1 MIDIA
6 DDDYISTTPTSFI
19 TVTPPIPAVRRTI
32 PPVPPPPAPTPPAA
46 PATPTIASVVS
57 SVVGLFTSPTPTPPP
72 PPTVDGLPNEDATA
86 LSVKKLK
93 NCCDI
98 LSLNSKHIDNMDNL
112 KLIDKFFTDNGYIPK
127 YEYSTD
133 TEFSNLKKVT
143 KANEIA
149 FLSQIDVEYQ
159 YEKLYTD
166 IKSFIRTIV
175 ASDPLVD
182 DIPTTIQRSLPAD
195 VYEPIKTSI
204 VDAYSTCAREYNKAI
219 VRINKDLDKRYTALA
234 PGSPDPVISKF
245 SVPQKCII
253 VSINNNLALELLPF
267 FNKLLEIL
275 EYERTKESNYNYP
288 FYRTY
293 FNTLKNIYDAFTKT
307 PKSYNVLEIDEY
319 AQKMSTALRVYNEI
333 IIIEDYVDIKRD
345 NRFPDLTKANIIVD
359 LTEPLKQLKQDIK
372 DKMIDVAIAVQPAS
386 AQPANV
392 SPEIKHQARLTC
404 LNYIISKDLTDSI
417 KVNLTAIDKVFPYK
431 ASMKRLL
438 KNVLHIESFLSNNIP
453 DFRGAIMDIKTIYD
467 KDMVDMYR
475 YITIPMKKI
484 DTKPKFRLIIPEIKF
499 SVFLPMYLEIKSFVD
514 NFTDNF
520 NSKYN
525 MTKVVKEI
533 QDKVSQISGNILLN
547 RLNIT
552 DPISIDSDKRS
563 ITFIGKVGG
572 TLDTEPLPDEI
583 DDTNIN
589 QVISRLLT
597 YTLKYNTFF
606 ENPRKLLNIY
616 YYFYNDIDFNNYL
629 ITLLDK
635 IITYK
640 EEDVPVLASTPVVAE
655 TTSSTGQP
663 PVTNRGVSALRNVV
677 RDVVDRTINTSL
689 QSRQSPGRPSP

>member
-1 MIDIA
+1 
-6 DDDYISTTPTSFI
+6 
-19 TVTPPIPAVRRTI
+19 
-32 PPVPPPPAPTPPAA
+32 
-46 PATPTIASVVS
+46 
-57 SVVGLFTSPTPTPPP
+57 
-72 PPTVDGLPNEDATA
+72 
-86 LSVKKLK
+86 
-93 NCCDI
+93 
-98 LSLNSKHIDNMDNL
+98 
-112 KLIDKFFTDNGYIPK
+112 
-127 YEYSTD
+127 
-133 TEFSNLKKVT
+133 
-143 KANEIA
+143 
-149 FLSQIDVEYQ
+149 
-159 YEKLYTD
+159 
-166 IKSFIRTIV
+166 
-175 ASDPLVD
+175 
-182 DIPTTIQRSLPAD
+182 
-195 VYEPIKTSI
+195 
-204 VDAYSTCAREYNKAI
+204 
-219 VRINKDLDKRYTALA
+219 
-234 PGSPDPVISKF
+234 
-245 SVPQKCII
+245 
-253 VSINNNLALELLPF
+253 
-267 FNKLLEIL
+267 
-275 EYERTKESNYNYP
+275 
-288 FYRTY
+288 
-293 FNTLKNIYDAFTKT
+293 
-307 PKSYNVLEIDEY
+307 
-319 AQKMSTALRVYNEI
+319 MSTALRVYNEI

-345 NRFPDLTKANIIVD
+345 NRFSDLTKANIIVD

-372 DKMIDVAIAVQPAS
+372 DKMIDVAIAVQPAL

-392 SPEIKHQARLTC
+392 LPEIKHQARLTC
-404 LNYIISKDLTDSI
+404 LNYIIGKDLTNTI

-453 DFRGAIMDIKTIYD
+453 AFSGAIMDIKTIYE

-475 YITIPMKKI
+475 YNTTTKKV
-484 DTKPKFRLIIPEIKF
+484 DKPKFRFIIPEIKF

-572 TLDTEPLPDEI
+572 ALDTETLPEEI
-583 DDTNIN
+583 DYNNIN
-589 QVISRLLT
+589 QVISKLLT

-655 TTSSTGQP
+655 TTSSAGQP
-663 PVTNRGVSALRNVV
+663 PVTNRGVSALQNVV